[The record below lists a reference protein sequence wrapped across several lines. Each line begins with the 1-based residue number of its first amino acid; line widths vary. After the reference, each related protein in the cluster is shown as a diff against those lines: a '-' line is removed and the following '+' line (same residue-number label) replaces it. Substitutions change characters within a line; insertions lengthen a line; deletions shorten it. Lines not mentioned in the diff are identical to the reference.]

1 MRLTTLLVLATAA
14 VATFAPAASAAIT
27 APPDQ
32 GQPGPDPATTHQWT
46 FAGGCTAV
54 AFRPERSRFA
64 NRGIAAAGGV
74 WCFRRMS
81 SVSVLTCT
89 DIYAP
94 NSIWPV
100 GGLVDGS
107 SWRPL
112 SCTSADDATNVQHSF
127 AVDVNAGAGCS
138 SSPYPW
144 WPSSPT
150 VRTEVV
156 TQFTTARGAVFN
168 TVDYSRPVT
177 IAVRGTCPTGGG
189 GGGTGGPV

>member
-1 MRLTTLLVLATAA
+1 MRLTTLLVLTAA
-14 VATFAPAASAAIT
+14 AAATFAPAASAAIA

-32 GQPGPDPATTHQWT
+32 GVPGPDPATTHQWT
-46 FAGGCTAV
+46 NAGGCAAV
-54 AFRPERSRFA
+54 AFRPQRSRFS

-74 WCFRRMS
+74 WCFRRMR

-112 SCTSADDATNVQHSF
+112 SCTPADDATGVFHSA
-127 AVDVNAGAGCS
+127 AVDVNAGAGCA

-144 WPSSPT
+144 WPSNPT

-156 TQFTTARGAVFN
+156 TQFTTARGATYN
-168 TVDYSRPVT
+168 TLDYSRPVT